1 MYYKIRF
8 MKLFNLLLFCLSGTL
23 LFAQGR
29 FDEVEIKEHKL
40 TDNIYMLE
48 GAGGNVGILIS
59 DDEVLMIDDQFA
71 PLSEKLMAK
80 IKELS
85 GGKTTQLIN
94 THWHGDHTGGNENF
108 GNDGAMIIAHENV
121 RKRMSTPIKRS
132 GQVQPSA
139 PEIAL
144 PVITFQEGMEL
155 HFLNEPIIVKHVH
168 NAHTDGDSFV
178 FLPESNILHMGDCFF
193 NGRFPYIDLSSGG
206 SLSGALVA
214 AKTGL
219 MLADEATQII
229 PGHGSMATRED
240 LVTYEKFLT
249 VMTDRITKFVAE
261 GGTKETMDP
270 AVLTKGYEH
279 MASSFITAERFAN
292 IILQSTLE
300 ENP

>member
-1 MYYKIRF
+1 

-121 RKRMSTPIKRS
+121 RRRMSTPIKRS

-193 NGRFPYIDLSSGG
+193 NGRFPYICLLYTSPSPRDQRGSRMPSS
-206 SLSGALVA
+206 A
-214 AKTGL
+214 
-219 MLADEATQII
+219 
-229 PGHGSMATRED
+229 
-240 LVTYEKFLT
+240 
-249 VMTDRITKFVAE
+249 
-261 GGTKETMDP
+261 
-270 AVLTKGYEH
+270 
-279 MASSFITAERFAN
+279 
-292 IILQSTLE
+292 
-300 ENP
+300 